1 MTTAPT
7 PHIPFLPAEVEE
19 DGVTVADA
27 DLVNSAIP
35 QAPFRMARFTVPA
48 GGTSSPDVHAV
59 QEIWVVQAGTGTLV
73 VDGTHTVLRAGSV
86 VGFPSHAVH
95 EAFADQGEDL
105 DILSLWWDA
114 PDA

>member
-7 PHIPFLPAEVEE
+7 AHIPFLPAEVEE

-27 DLVNSAIP
+27 DLTGSVVP
-35 QAPFRMARFTVPA
+35 RAPFKMARVTVPA
-48 GGTSSPDVHAV
+48 GGTTSPDVHAV
-59 QEIWVVQAGTGTLV
+59 QEIWVVEAGSGTLV
-73 VDGTHTVLRAGSV
+73 VEGTRTGLSAGSV

-105 DILSLWWDA
+105 HLLSLWWDA